1 MYKYR
6 STILYLIKKKEKH
19 VSVTLDHTHGY
30 NYVGFAPRQKK

>member
-6 STILYLIKKKEKH
+6 STIVYLIKKKKH